1 LIQIGRNDLFWNY
14 GATFL
19 KIASSVILLPLILV
33 KLSTELV
40 GIWTIF
46 MTVTA
51 FSTLID
57 FGFGPSF
64 TRNVAYVFSGVKKLQ
79 NTGFE
84 IVNSEFVTIDF
95 GLLKSLINSMKW
107 LYKRLASV
115 LFIFLIS
122 IGTYYIYI
130 LTKNYTGSKSDI
142 YISWFILCIINTYNV
157 YTLYYDAL
165 LQGKGLI
172 KRSKQ
177 IIILGNI
184 TYLSLAFILL
194 QSGFG
199 LISIVSAQASSVIVI
214 RWLSYR
220 AFFSEEIKN
229 KLQNISPWNKKEVL
243 KAIYPNAIKIGLTS
257 IGGFLVNRSAMI
269 IGSLYLSL
277 SEIASYGISIQIIG
291 VIYGIAGIYTSTY
304 QPRIVFLRIKNNI
317 PEIKKLYIKGQ
328 LVLISTYL
336 LSGLVLI
343 TLGNDILTLLGSKTL
358 FINKLLLFI
367 IIIINFLE
375 NNHSMAGS
383 ILLTRNEVPF
393 FKASLTFGFLTV
405 LLLIFFLNY
414 TKMGL
419 WSLILAPGISQGIY
433 QNWKWPL
440 EVVKELKISLNDYI
454 QYLHFSKLKE
464 F

>member
-1 LIQIGRNDLFWNY
+1 
-14 GATFL
+14 
-19 KIASSVILLPLILV
+19 
-33 KLSTELV
+33 
-40 GIWTIF
+40 